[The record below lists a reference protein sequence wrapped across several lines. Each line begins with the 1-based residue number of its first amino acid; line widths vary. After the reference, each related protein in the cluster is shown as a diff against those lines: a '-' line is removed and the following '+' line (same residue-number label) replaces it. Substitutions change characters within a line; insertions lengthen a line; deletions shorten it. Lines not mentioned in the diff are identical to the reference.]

1 MPTTPLC
8 AVEYVSQVPNTCQ
21 QRADRW
27 NCRTLAESQKVTSV
41 FLSISLLIPLPFL
54 KARNGTEP
62 AHGKFFASLRS
73 AVMSAVR
80 GQTLA
85 ATARSDMLS
94 HALGL
99 GHARTGL
106 TLHRFLAPSVL
117 RLPLVTGR
125 TGQKASQS
133 SEGALRGAF
142 SEEEQLIIERV
153 RNHEVIELD
162 VDRRR
167 ISYARTI
174 TQGRVLNALTP
185 EELRRALLVVE
196 LIDSHGY
203 GPEHIALEQE
213 RRVGDSK
220 HRIDLLL

>member
-1 MPTTPLC
+1 
-8 AVEYVSQVPNTCQ
+8 
-21 QRADRW
+21 
-27 NCRTLAESQKVTSV
+27 
-41 FLSISLLIPLPFL
+41 
-54 KARNGTEP
+54 
-62 AHGKFFASLRS
+62 
-73 AVMSAVR
+73 MSAVR
-80 GQTLA
+80 LSLA

-94 HALGL
+94 HALGFGRACIRL
-99 GHARTGL
+99 P
-106 TLHRFLAPSVL
+106 LHRFLAPSVL

-133 SEGALRGAF
+133 SETASGGF

-153 RNHEVIELD
+153 RNHEAIVELE
-162 VDRRR
+162 VEGRR
-167 ISYARTI
+167 IRYALKI
-174 TQGRVLNALTP
+174 AQGRVLSALTP

-203 GPEHIALEQE
+203 RPEHIALEQE

>member
-1 MPTTPLC
+1 MGSSPC
-8 AVEYVSQVPNTCQ
+8 GFSIHVAYCKS
-21 QRADRW
+21 
-27 NCRTLAESQKVTSV
+27 
-41 FLSISLLIPLPFL
+41 LSY
-54 KARNGTEP
+54 KRVNGTET
-62 AHGKFFASLRS
+62 AHLQVCMFPRRS

-80 GQTLA
+80 QTLA

-94 HALGL
+94 HALGF
-99 GHARTGL
+99 GRASTGL

-142 SEEEQLIIERV
+142 SEEEQLIIERI
-153 RNHEVIELD
+153 RDHEVIAELD

-167 ISYARTI
+167 IGYARTI

-213 RRVGDSK
+213 RRVADSK

>member
-1 MPTTPLC
+1 
-8 AVEYVSQVPNTCQ
+8 
-21 QRADRW
+21 
-27 NCRTLAESQKVTSV
+27 
-41 FLSISLLIPLPFL
+41 
-54 KARNGTEP
+54 
-62 AHGKFFASLRS
+62 
-73 AVMSAVR
+73 MSAVR
-80 GQTLA
+80 LSLA

-94 HALGL
+94 HALGFGRACIRL
-99 GHARTGL
+99 P
-106 TLHRFLAPSVL
+106 LHRFLAPSVL

-133 SEGALRGAF
+133 SETASGGF

-153 RNHEVIELD
+153 RNHEAIAELE
-162 VDRRR
+162 VEGRR
-167 ISYARTI
+167 IRYAPKI
-174 TQGRVLNALTP
+174 AQGRVLSALTP

-203 GPEHIALEQE
+203 RPEHIALEQE

>member
-1 MPTTPLC
+1 
-8 AVEYVSQVPNTCQ
+8 
-21 QRADRW
+21 
-27 NCRTLAESQKVTSV
+27 
-41 FLSISLLIPLPFL
+41 
-54 KARNGTEP
+54 
-62 AHGKFFASLRS
+62 
-73 AVMSAVR
+73 MSAVR
-80 GQTLA
+80 LSLA

-94 HALGL
+94 HALGFGRACIRL
-99 GHARTGL
+99 P
-106 TLHRFLAPSVL
+106 LHRFLAPSVL

-133 SEGALRGAF
+133 SETASGGF

-153 RNHEVIELD
+153 RNHEAIVELE
-162 VDRRR
+162 VEGRR
-167 ISYARTI
+167 IRYAPKI
-174 TQGRVLNALTP
+174 AQGRVLSALTP

-203 GPEHIALEQE
+203 RPEHIALEQE

>member
-1 MPTTPLC
+1 
-8 AVEYVSQVPNTCQ
+8 
-21 QRADRW
+21 
-27 NCRTLAESQKVTSV
+27 
-41 FLSISLLIPLPFL
+41 
-54 KARNGTEP
+54 
-62 AHGKFFASLRS
+62 
-73 AVMSAVR
+73 MSAVR

-94 HALGL
+94 HALGF
-99 GHARTGL
+99 GRASTGL

-125 TGQKASQS
+125 TGQKASQPP
-133 SEGALRGAF
+133 ETALRSAF

-153 RNHEVIELD
+153 RNHEAIAELELD
-162 VDRRR
+162 VDRPR
-167 ISYARTI
+167 IRYARTI
-174 TQGRVLNALTP
+174 TQGRVLSALTS
-185 EELRRALLVVE
+185 EELRRTLLVVE

-203 GPEHIALEQE
+203 RPEHIALEQE

>member
-1 MPTTPLC
+1 MGSSPC
-8 AVEYVSQVPNTCQ
+8 GFSIHVAYCKS
-21 QRADRW
+21 
-27 NCRTLAESQKVTSV
+27 
-41 FLSISLLIPLPFL
+41 LSY
-54 KARNGTEP
+54 KRVNGTETET
-62 AHGKFFASLRS
+62 AHLQVCKFPRRS

-80 GQTLA
+80 QTLA

-94 HALGL
+94 HGL
-99 GHARTGL
+99 GFGRACIGL
-106 TLHRFLAPSVL
+106 PLHRFLAPSVL

>member
-1 MPTTPLC
+1 
-8 AVEYVSQVPNTCQ
+8 
-21 QRADRW
+21 
-27 NCRTLAESQKVTSV
+27 
-41 FLSISLLIPLPFL
+41 
-54 KARNGTEP
+54 
-62 AHGKFFASLRS
+62 
-73 AVMSAVR
+73 MSAVR
-80 GQTLA
+80 GQSLA

-94 HALGL
+94 HALGF
-99 GHARTGL
+99 GRACIGL
-106 TLHRFLAPSVL
+106 PLHRFLAPSVL

-142 SEEEQLIIERV
+142 SEEEQLIIERI
-153 RNHEVIELD
+153 RDHEVIAELD

-174 TQGRVLNALTP
+174 TQGRVLSALTP

-196 LIDSHGY
+196 LINSHGY
-203 GPEHIALEQE
+203 GPEHIALERE
-213 RRVGDSK
+213 RRVGDSI

>member
-1 MPTTPLC
+1 MGSSPC
-8 AVEYVSQVPNTCQ
+8 GFSIHVAYCKS
-21 QRADRW
+21 
-27 NCRTLAESQKVTSV
+27 
-41 FLSISLLIPLPFL
+41 LSY
-54 KARNGTEP
+54 KRVNGTET
-62 AHGKFFASLRS
+62 AQLQVCKFPRS

-94 HALGL
+94 HALGF
-99 GHARTGL
+99 GRARTGL

-174 TQGRVLNALTP
+174 TQGRVLSGWA

-213 RRVGDSK
+213 RRVADSK

>member
-1 MPTTPLC
+1 M
-8 AVEYVSQVPNTCQ
+8 
-21 QRADRW
+21 
-27 NCRTLAESQKVTSV
+27 
-41 FLSISLLIPLPFL
+41 SLLSLL
-54 KARNGTEP
+54 VYSVLQVS
-62 AHGKFFASLRS
+62 KFPRS

-80 GQTLA
+80 RQSLA

-94 HALGL
+94 HALGF
-99 GHARTGL
+99 GRACIGL
-106 TLHRFLAPSVL
+106 KLHRFLAPSVL

-153 RNHEVIELD
+153 RNHEAIVELE
-162 VDRRR
+162 VEGRR
-167 ISYARTI
+167 IRYAPKI
-174 TQGRVLNALTP
+174 AQGRVLSALTP

-203 GPEHIALEQE
+203 RPEHIALEQE

-220 HRIDLLL
+220 PRIDLLL